1 MRNLVFSLLLM
12 FVPCPG
18 MSFEIEAKRRFTA
31 ENESVM
37 LTILST
43 TDLDLFSEVITQFQE
58 KNKTISIDYFEVSSS
73 ELFKALNDDTTFFDL
88 ALSSAMDLQ
97 TKIANDGLAL
107 AYSSEF
113 TKRLPAWAHWQNYVF
128 AFTQEPASIVLSAK
142 DFADLTIPSSRQE
155 LIATI
160 RAYPERFSGRIGTY
174 DVRTSGLGYL
184 FATQDARTSETY
196 WRLAEVMGI
205 TGTKLYCCSG
215 KMIDDVISG
224 DLAVAYNV
232 LGSYAKV
239 QARPQDDIIV
249 LNPKDYTTLMLRSAL
264 ISTKSQSPQ
273 IAGKFID
280 HLISFSLDTDLSKQ
294 FPFPALELDALQQE
308 TSLRPIRLGPGLL
321 VYLDRL
327 KRQNFIK
334 AWENATLQTPQD

>member
-1 MRNLVFSLLLM
+1 MRHLVFSIFLM
-12 FVPCPG
+12 LFTSAG
-18 MSFEIEAKRRFTA
+18 MSFEIEAKRKFIA
-31 ENESVM
+31 KNERVV

-43 TDLDLFSEVITQFQE
+43 TDLDLFSDVITRFQE

-73 ELFKALNDDTTFFDL
+73 ELFKALNDDTTSFDL

-113 TKRLPAWAHWQNYVF
+113 TERLPEWAHWQNYVF
-128 AFTQEPASIVLSAK
+128 AFTQEPASIALSAK
-142 DFADLTIPSSRQE
+142 DFADLPIPQSRQE

-205 TGTKLYCCSG
+205 TGTKLYCCSS
-215 KMIDDVISG
+215 KMINDLISG

-232 LGSYAKV
+232 LGSYANA
-239 QARPQDDIIV
+239 QARLQEDIIIV
-249 LNPKDYTTLMLRSAL
+249 NPKDFTTLMLRSAL

-280 HLISFSLDTDLSKQ
+280 HLISFSLDANLSKQ

-308 TSLRPIRLGPGLL
+308 TSLRPIRLGPGLM

-327 KRQNFIK
+327 KRENFIK
-334 AWENATLQTPQD
+334 AWENATLQTPPD

>member
-1 MRNLVFSLLLM
+1 MRHLIFSLLLM
-12 FVPCPG
+12 LVPCGG
-18 MSFEIEAKRRFTA
+18 MSFEIEAKRRFVA
-31 ENESVM
+31 ENERVM

-43 TDLDLFSEVITQFQE
+43 ADLDLFSDVITQFQQQ
-58 KNKTISIDYFEVSSS
+58 NDTISIDYFEVSSS
-73 ELFKALNDDTTFFDL
+73 ELFKALNDETASFDL

-113 TKRLPAWAHWQNYVF
+113 TDRLPDWARWQNYVF
-128 AFTQEPASIVLSAK
+128 AFTQEPASIVLSSK
-142 DFADLTIPSSRQE
+142 DFADIPIPQSRQE

-160 RAYPERFSGRIGTY
+160 RAYPERFLGRIGTY

-205 TGTKLYCCSG
+205 AGTKLYCCSG
-215 KMIDDVISG
+215 KMIGDVFSG

-232 LGSYAKV
+232 LGSYANA
-239 QARPQDDIIV
+239 QADLKDGIIII
-249 LNPKDYTTLMLRSAL
+249 NPTDFTTLMLRSAL
-264 ISTKSQSPQ
+264 ISTRSQSPQ

-280 HLISFSLDTDLSKQ
+280 HLISFSLDPNASLQ
-294 FPFPALELDALQQE
+294 FPFPVLELDTLQQE

-327 KRQNFIK
+327 KRQNFVK
-334 AWENATLQTPQD
+334 AWENATLQTPQN

>member
-1 MRNLVFSLLLM
+1 MRHLVFSIFLM
-12 FVPCPG
+12 LFTSAG
-18 MSFEIEAKRRFTA
+18 MSFEIEAKRKFIA
-31 ENESVM
+31 KNERVV

-43 TDLDLFSEVITQFQE
+43 TDLDLFSDVITRFQE

-73 ELFKALNDDTTFFDL
+73 ELFKALNDDTTSFDL

-113 TKRLPAWAHWQNYVF
+113 TERLPEWAHWQNYVF
-128 AFTQEPASIVLSAK
+128 AFTQEPASIALSAK
-142 DFADLTIPSSRQE
+142 DFADLPIPQSRQE

-205 TGTKLYCCSG
+205 TGTKLYCCSS
-215 KMIDDVISG
+215 KMINDVISG

-232 LGSYAKV
+232 LGSYANV
-239 QARPQDDIIV
+239 QAHLQEDIIIV
-249 LNPKDYTTLMLRSAL
+249 NPKDFTTLMLRSAL

-280 HLISFSLDTDLSKQ
+280 HLISFSLDANLSKQ
-294 FPFPALELDALQQE
+294 FPFPALELDALKQE
-308 TSLRPIRLGPGLL
+308 TSLRPIRLGPGLM

-327 KRQNFIK
+327 KRENFIK

>member
-1 MRNLVFSLLLM
+1 MRHLVFPVLLM
-12 FVPCPG
+12 LAPCPG
-18 MSFEIEAKRRFTA
+18 LSFEIEAKRIFVA
-31 ENESVM
+31 ENERLM

-43 TDLDLFSEVITQFQE
+43 TDLDLFSDVITRFQE

-73 ELFKALNDDTTFFDL
+73 ELFKALKDDTTSFDL

-113 TKRLPAWAHWQNYVF
+113 TERLPEWAHWQNYIF
-128 AFTQEPASIVLSAK
+128 AFTQEAASIVLSAN
-142 DFADLTIPSSRQE
+142 DFVDLPIPLSRQE

-160 RAYPERFSGRIGTY
+160 RAYPRRFSGRIGTY
-174 DVRTSGLGYL
+174 DVRSSGLGYL

-205 TGTKLYCCSG
+205 NGTKLYCCSG
-215 KMIDDVISG
+215 KMISDVISG

-232 LGSYAKV
+232 LGSYANA
-239 QARPQDDIIV
+239 QARLKDDIIII
-249 LNPKDYTTLMLRSAL
+249 NPKDFTTLMLRSAL
-264 ISTKSQSPQ
+264 ISKKSQSPE

-280 HLISFSLDTDLSKQ
+280 HLISFSLDVNMSKQ
-294 FPFPALELDALQQE
+294 FPFPTLELKSLKQD
-308 TSLRPIRLGPGLL
+308 TSLRPIKLGPGLL
-321 VYLDRL
+321 VYLDKL

-334 AWENATLQTPQD
+334 AWEDATLQTPQD